1 MEELSANT
9 GAFMLS
15 VAQAGHRR
23 MAPSSKVL
31 RSLEEFRA
39 HPAPFKFQGCR
50 ERCGGYGQ
58 QRDLGLVAFKA
69 NQDAGRWE
77 VAYALSMFPDPPS
90 QAAQCVPGKDI
101 ERLVKSC
108 CSVEPFSVTS
118 ASRRTP
124 DLAARLAEVTEHV
137 TRLSPHCDPYGPA
150 FPGINMKEE
159 DRHQAFNPYRS
170 LDPERL
176 KLSGR
181 GQWDPAPFVEDS
193 LYLALREP
201 QSLLLP
207 SVPWPDPSQVP
218 SLQEDP
224 EKVLALAKAVED
236 DTHRAS
242 ADGDPITSSVLVPA
256 LETSKLRDTRAFAA
270 LTARL
275 EPPARLYAGFGAIM
289 QGDALGVEIAT
300 SARGQL
306 LFEGGLLQKQERI
319 LGPEPFPLGSATAG
333 LVQGLVIDDLFAIS
347 KKPLGSR
354 APSEATVAFAGSD
367 AKDVWDAQT
376 ATCAGAEIDV
386 SEPTRALGLGLVGSP
401 RPWPKGI
408 ALAAIGLELC
418 ATTDHLHLSLL
429 GSWTSCL
436 LYRRPLMA
444 VLQRSYTL
452 DAAGVASPGSAKV
465 VPLSRA
471 VANEFVMLA
480 ALCPLMTADIAAPW
494 SDTVYATGRGGHRL
508 CLGLSRLH
516 RASLDRHLQLARNS
530 PSRPEES

>member
-1 MEELSANT
+1 M
-9 GAFMLS
+9 
-15 VAQAGHRR
+15 
-23 MAPSSKVL
+23 
-31 RSLEEFRA
+31 
-39 HPAPFKFQGCR
+39 
-50 ERCGGYGQ
+50 
-58 QRDLGLVAFKA
+58 
-69 NQDAGRWE
+69 
-77 VAYALSMFPDPPS
+77 
-90 QAAQCVPGKDI
+90 
-101 ERLVKSC
+101 
-108 CSVEPFSVTS
+108 
-118 ASRRTP
+118 
-124 DLAARLAEVTEHV
+124 
-137 TRLSPHCDPYGPA
+137 
-150 FPGINMKEE
+150 
-159 DRHQAFNPYRS
+159 
-170 LDPERL
+170 
-176 KLSGR
+176 
-181 GQWDPAPFVEDS
+181 
-193 LYLALREP
+193 
-201 QSLLLP
+201 
-207 SVPWPDPSQVP
+207 
-218 SLQEDP
+218 
-224 EKVLALAKAVED
+224 
-236 DTHRAS
+236 
-242 ADGDPITSSVLVPA
+242 LVPA

-319 LGPEPFPLGSATAG
+319 QGPEPFPLGSATAG

-452 DAAGVASPGSAKV
+452 AAAGVASPGSAKV